1 MYATVHAPPL
11 AGATALNCPIA
22 GPGARAPG
30 AGAKA
35 PGAGAGAPGAGAGA
49 GIGTPGA
56 VGLQGAYTGR

>member
-30 AGAKA
+30 AGA
-35 PGAGAGAPGAGAGA
+35 GAPGAGAGA
-49 GIGTPGA
+49 GMGTLGD
-56 VGLQGAYTGR
+56 VGLQGAHTGS